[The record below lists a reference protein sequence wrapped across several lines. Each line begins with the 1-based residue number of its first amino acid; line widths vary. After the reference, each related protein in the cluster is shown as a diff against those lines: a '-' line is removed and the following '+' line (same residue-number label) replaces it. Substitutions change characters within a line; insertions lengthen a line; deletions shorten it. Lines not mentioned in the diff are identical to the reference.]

1 MEVSFADREL
11 ERLWMEVGVSTG
23 LPSSVISSF
32 RRKVGFLLQAR
43 DTRDLGAMRSLNFEK
58 LKGKRQHEC
67 SIRLNDQYRL
77 VFEMSSEGGKQRII
91 LKSIEDYH

>member
-11 ERLWMEVGVSTG
+11 ERLWMEEGFSLG
-23 LPSSVISSF
+23 LPSFVTTSF
-32 RRKVGFLLQAR
+32 RRKMGYLIQAS
-43 DTRDLGAMRSLNFEK
+43 DTRDLRAMRSLNFEK
-58 LKGKRQHEC
+58 LKGKRQHEY
-67 SIRLNDQYRL
+67 SIRLNDQFRL